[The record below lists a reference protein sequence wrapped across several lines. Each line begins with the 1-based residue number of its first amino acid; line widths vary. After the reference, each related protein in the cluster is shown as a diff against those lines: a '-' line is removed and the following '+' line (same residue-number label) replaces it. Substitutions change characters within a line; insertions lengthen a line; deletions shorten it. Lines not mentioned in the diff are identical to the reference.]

1 MEKINN
7 LNELAD
13 VLYIKTK
20 ESLDGKRMTVE
31 FSADQII
38 ELIDVIHKISH
49 DSIEKG
55 QELISVSKDILKS
68 DIDSESKNDIYNRLD
83 SVIEYLAKM

>member
-20 ESLDGKRMTVE
+20 ESLDSKRMTVE

-38 ELIDVIHKISH
+38 ESIDMIRKISH

-83 SVIEYLAKM
+83 SVIEYLAKI